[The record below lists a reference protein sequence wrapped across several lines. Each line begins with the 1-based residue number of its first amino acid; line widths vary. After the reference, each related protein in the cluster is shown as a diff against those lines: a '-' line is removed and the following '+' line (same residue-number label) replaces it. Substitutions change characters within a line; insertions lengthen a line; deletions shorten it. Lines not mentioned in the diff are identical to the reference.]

1 MGAQGLRLDARRPGS
16 TQWLR
21 GGLVLP
27 DAVDLLDERSRE
39 AYIGVLIHVA
49 AADGDLVR
57 EESAAIEAA
66 MGRAMIRP
74 KQREKLRPQ
83 LIVQNKLSTLL
94 DQLSEDACR
103 VVLRDSMIIAAV
115 DGDYHESE
123 LKAIRQIAK
132 ASGVSKKE
140 LKSLFT
146 WVEDG
151 WRWMARGRGILG
163 VNLAGDESLL
173 D

>member
-1 MGAQGLRLDARRPGS
+1 M
-16 TQWLR
+16 
-21 GGLVLP
+21 LP
-27 DAVDLLDERSRE
+27 DAVDLLDEKSRE
-39 AYIGVLIHVA
+39 AYVGVLIHVA

-83 LIVQNKLSTLL
+83 LTEQNQLSKLLDKLSK
-94 DQLSEDACR
+94 DACR

-123 LKAIRQIAK
+123 LKAIREIAK
-132 ASGVSKKE
+132 AGGVKKKE
-140 LKSLFT
+140 LDSLFT

>member
-1 MGAQGLRLDARRPGS
+1 M
-16 TQWLR
+16 
-21 GGLVLP
+21 LP

-39 AYIGVLIHVA
+39 AYVGVLIHVA

-83 LIVQNKLSTLL
+83 LAKQNELPKLLG
-94 DQLSEDACR
+94 QLSEDACR

-123 LKAIRQIAK
+123 LEAIKEIAK
-132 ASGVSKKE
+132 AGGVSKKE
-140 LKSLFT
+140 LDSLFN

-163 VNLAGDESLL
+163 VNLAGDEGLL

>member
-1 MGAQGLRLDARRPGS
+1 M
-16 TQWLR
+16 
-21 GGLVLP
+21 LP
-27 DAVDLLDERSRE
+27 DAVDLLDEKSRE
-39 AYIGVLIHVA
+39 AYVGVLIHVA
-49 AADGDLVR
+49 ASDGDLVR

-74 KQREKLRPQ
+74 SQREQLRPQ
-83 LIVQNKLSTLL
+83 LVQQSELGHLL
-94 DQLSEDACR
+94 EQLSEDACK
-103 VVLRDSMIIAAV
+103 VVLRDAMIIAAV

-123 LKAIRQIAK
+123 LEVIKEIAK
-132 ASGVSKKE
+132 AGGVGKKE

-151 WRWMARGRGILG
+151 WRWMARGRAILG
-163 VNLAGDESLL
+163 VNLAGDEGLL

>member
-1 MGAQGLRLDARRPGS
+1 M
-16 TQWLR
+16 
-21 GGLVLP
+21 LP

-74 KQREKLRPQ
+74 KQREQLRPQ
-83 LIVQNKLSTLL
+83 LMEQVKLNKLLE
-94 DQLSEDACR
+94 QLSEDACR

-132 ASGVSKKE
+132 ASGISKKE
-140 LKSLFT
+140 L
-146 WVEDG
+146 
-151 WRWMARGRGILG
+151 
-163 VNLAGDESLL
+163 
-173 D
+173 

>member
-1 MGAQGLRLDARRPGS
+1 M
-16 TQWLR
+16 
-21 GGLVLP
+21 LP

-39 AYIGVLIHVA
+39 AYVGVLIHVA

-83 LIVQNKLSTLL
+83 LAKQNELPKLLG
-94 DQLSEDACR
+94 QLSEDACR

-123 LKAIRQIAK
+123 LEAIKEIAK
-132 ASGVSKKE
+132 ASGVSKKD
-140 LKSLFT
+140 LDSLFN

-163 VNLAGDESLL
+163 VNLAGDEGLL

>member
-1 MGAQGLRLDARRPGS
+1 MS
-16 TQWLR
+16 
-21 GGLVLP
+21 LVLP

-39 AYIGVLIHVA
+39 AYVGVLIHVA

-74 KQREKLRPQ
+74 KQREKLRPM
-83 LIVQNKLSTLL
+83 LAERDELSRLL
-94 DQLSEDACR
+94 EQLSEDACK
-103 VVLRDSMIIAAV
+103 VVLRDAMIIAAV
-115 DGDYHESE
+115 DGDYHKSE
-123 LKAIRQIAK
+123 LEAIREIAK
-132 ASGVSKKE
+132 ASGVTKKE
-140 LKSLFT
+140 LDSLFS

>member
-1 MGAQGLRLDARRPGS
+1 
-16 TQWLR
+16 
-21 GGLVLP
+21 VLP

-39 AYIGVLIHVA
+39 AYVGVLIHVA

-83 LIVQNKLSTLL
+83 LAKQNELPKLLG
-94 DQLSEDACR
+94 QLSEDACR

-123 LKAIRQIAK
+123 LEAIKEIAK

-140 LKSLFT
+140 LDSLFN

-163 VNLAGDESLL
+163 VNLAGDEGLL

>member
-1 MGAQGLRLDARRPGS
+1 M
-16 TQWLR
+16 
-21 GGLVLP
+21 LP

-39 AYIGVLIHVA
+39 AYVGVLIHVA

-83 LIVQNKLSTLL
+83 LAEQSELAKLLE
-94 DQLSEDACR
+94 QLSEDACR

-123 LKAIRQIAK
+123 LEAIREIAK
-132 ASGVSKKE
+132 AGGVNKKE
-140 LKSLFT
+140 LDSLFN

-163 VNLAGDESLL
+163 VNLAGDEGLL

>member
-1 MGAQGLRLDARRPGS
+1 M
-16 TQWLR
+16 
-21 GGLVLP
+21 LP

-39 AYIGVLIHVA
+39 AYVGVLIHVA

-83 LIVQNKLSTLL
+83 LAEQSQLAKLL

-123 LKAIRQIAK
+123 LEAIREIAK
-132 ASGVSKKE
+132 AGGVNKKE
-140 LKSLFT
+140 LDSLFN

-151 WRWMARGRGILG
+151 WRWMARGRDILG
-163 VNLAGDESLL
+163 VNLAGDEGLL

>member
-1 MGAQGLRLDARRPGS
+1 M
-16 TQWLR
+16 
-21 GGLVLP
+21 LP

-39 AYIGVLIHVA
+39 AYVGVLIHVA

-83 LIVQNKLSTLL
+83 LAEQSKLAKLL

-123 LKAIRQIAK
+123 LEAIREIAK
-132 ASGVSKKE
+132 AGGVNKKE
-140 LKSLFT
+140 LDLLFN

-163 VNLAGDESLL
+163 VNLAGDEGLL

>member
-1 MGAQGLRLDARRPGS
+1 M
-16 TQWLR
+16 
-21 GGLVLP
+21 LP

-39 AYIGVLIHVA
+39 AYVGVLIHVA

-83 LIVQNKLSTLL
+83 LTEQSKLAKLL
-94 DQLSEDACR
+94 EQLSEDACR

-123 LKAIRQIAK
+123 LEAIREIAK
-132 ASGVSKKE
+132 AGGVNKKE
-140 LKSLFT
+140 LDLLFN

-163 VNLAGDESLL
+163 VNLAGDEGLL

>member
-1 MGAQGLRLDARRPGS
+1 M
-16 TQWLR
+16 
-21 GGLVLP
+21 LP

-39 AYIGVLIHVA
+39 AYVGVLIHVA

-83 LIVQNKLSTLL
+83 LAEQSELAKLLE
-94 DQLSEDACR
+94 QLSEDACR

-123 LKAIRQIAK
+123 LEAIREIAK
-132 ASGVSKKE
+132 AGGVNKKE
-140 LKSLFT
+140 LDSLFN
-146 WVEDG
+146 WVDDG

-163 VNLAGDESLL
+163 VNLAGDEGLL

>member
-1 MGAQGLRLDARRPGS
+1 M
-16 TQWLR
+16 
-21 GGLVLP
+21 LP

-39 AYIGVLIHVA
+39 AYVGVLIHVA

-83 LIVQNKLSTLL
+83 LAEQNKLAKLL

-103 VVLRDSMIIAAV
+103 VVLRDSLIIAAV

-123 LKAIRQIAK
+123 LEAIREIAK
-132 ASGVSKKE
+132 AGGVNKKD
-140 LKSLFT
+140 LDSLFN

-163 VNLAGDESLL
+163 VNLAGDEGLL

>member
-1 MGAQGLRLDARRPGS
+1 MGAEGLRLDARRPGS
-16 TQWLR
+16 AQCLR

-74 KQREKLRPQ
+74 KQRELLRPQ
-83 LIVQNKLSTLL
+83 LIVQNKLSKFL

-132 ASGVSKKE
+132 AGGVSKKE

>member
-1 MGAQGLRLDARRPGS
+1 
-16 TQWLR
+16 
-21 GGLVLP
+21 VLP
-27 DAVDLLDERSRE
+27 DAVDLLDEQSRE
-39 AYIGVLIHVA
+39 AYVGVLIHVA

-74 KQREKLRPQ
+74 KQREKMRP
-83 LIVQNKLSTLL
+83 KLTEQGDLEKLL
-94 DQLSEDACR
+94 GQLSEDACK
-103 VVLRDSMIIAAV
+103 VVLRDAMIIAAV
-115 DGDYHESE
+115 DGDYHDAE
-123 LKAIRQIAK
+123 LKIIRDIAK
-132 ASGVSKKE
+132 AGGVSKKE
-140 LKSLFT
+140 LESLFT
-146 WVEDG
+146 WVDDG

>member
-1 MGAQGLRLDARRPGS
+1 M
-16 TQWLR
+16 
-21 GGLVLP
+21 LP

-74 KQREKLRPQ
+74 KQREQLRPQ
-83 LIVQNKLSTLL
+83 LMEQVKLNKLLE
-94 DQLSEDACR
+94 QLSEDACR

-123 LKAIRQIAK
+123 LKAIPLVVQR
-132 ASGVSKKE
+132 
-140 LKSLFT
+140 
-146 WVEDG
+146 
-151 WRWMARGRGILG
+151 
-163 VNLAGDESLL
+163 
-173 D
+173 

>member
-1 MGAQGLRLDARRPGS
+1 M
-16 TQWLR
+16 
-21 GGLVLP
+21 LP

-39 AYIGVLIHVA
+39 AYVGILIHVA

-74 KQREKLRPQ
+74 KQREHLRPKLIEKTQ
-83 LIVQNKLSTLL
+83 LKKLL

-103 VVLRDSMIIAAV
+103 IVLRDSMIIAAV

-123 LKAIRQIAK
+123 LEAINKIAK
-132 ASGVSKKE
+132 VSGVSQDE
-140 LKSLFT
+140 LKSLFN
-146 WVEDG
+146 WVEEG
-151 WRWMARGRGILG
+151 WRWMAHGRSILG
-163 VNLAGDESLL
+163 VGLAGDESLL
-173 D
+173 DHS

>member
-1 MGAQGLRLDARRPGS
+1 M
-16 TQWLR
+16 
-21 GGLVLP
+21 LP

-39 AYIGVLIHVA
+39 AYVGVLIHVA

-83 LIVQNKLSTLL
+83 LAEQSELAKLLE
-94 DQLSEDACR
+94 QLSEDACR

-123 LKAIRQIAK
+123 LEAIREIAK
-132 ASGVSKKE
+132 AGGVDKKE
-140 LKSLFT
+140 LDSLFN

-163 VNLAGDESLL
+163 VNLAGDEGLL

>member
-1 MGAQGLRLDARRPGS
+1 MGAQGLRLDARRSRS

-21 GGLVLP
+21 CGLVLP

-74 KQREKLRPQ
+74 KQREQMRPR
-83 LIVQNKLSTLL
+83 LMEKNKLSKLL
-94 DQLSEDACR
+94 EQLSEDACR

-123 LKAIRQIAK
+123 LRAIRQIAK
-132 ASGVSKKE
+132 ASGVSKKD
-140 LKSLFT
+140 LKALFT
-146 WVEDG
+146 WVDDG

-163 VNLAGDESLL
+163 VNLAGDESLV

>member
-1 MGAQGLRLDARRPGS
+1 M
-16 TQWLR
+16 
-21 GGLVLP
+21 LP

-39 AYIGVLIHVA
+39 AYVGVLIHVA

-83 LIVQNKLSTLL
+83 LAEQSQLSKLL

-123 LKAIRQIAK
+123 LEAIQEIAK
-132 ASGVSKKE
+132 AGDVSKEE
-140 LKSLFT
+140 LDSLFN

-163 VNLAGDESLL
+163 VNLAGDEGLL

>member
-1 MGAQGLRLDARRPGS
+1 M
-16 TQWLR
+16 
-21 GGLVLP
+21 LP
-27 DAVDLLDERSRE
+27 DAVDLLDEKSRE
-39 AYIGVLIHVA
+39 AYVGVLIHVA

-83 LIVQNKLSTLL
+83 LTEQNQLSKFL
-94 DQLSEDACR
+94 DQLSKDACR

-123 LKAIRQIAK
+123 LKAIREIAK
-132 ASGVSKKE
+132 AGGVKKKE
-140 LKSLFT
+140 LDSLFT

>member
-1 MGAQGLRLDARRPGS
+1 M
-16 TQWLR
+16 
-21 GGLVLP
+21 LP
-27 DAVDLLDERSRE
+27 DAVDLLDEKSRE
-39 AYIGVLIHVA
+39 AYVGILIHVA
-49 AADGDLVR
+49 ASDGDLVR

-74 KQREKLRPQ
+74 KQREKMRPQ
-83 LIVQNKLSTLL
+83 LMEKTKLSKLL
-94 DQLSEDACR
+94 DQLSEEACK

-123 LKAIRQIAK
+123 LKVIREIAK

-163 VNLAGDESLL
+163 VNLAGDEGLL
-173 D
+173 E

>member
-1 MGAQGLRLDARRPGS
+1 M
-16 TQWLR
+16 
-21 GGLVLP
+21 LP

-74 KQREKLRPQ
+74 KQREQLRP
-83 LIVQNKLSTLL
+83 KLVEKTELKKLL
-94 DQLSEDACR
+94 KQLSKEACR
-103 VVLRDSMIIAAV
+103 VVLRDSMIVAAV

-123 LKAIRQIAK
+123 LKVIHEIAK
-132 ASGVSKKE
+132 ACSISQTE
-140 LKSLFT
+140 LKALFN

-151 WRWMARGRGILG
+151 WRWMAHGRSILG
-163 VNLAGDESLL
+163 VNLAGDDSLL
-173 D
+173 NDS

>member
-1 MGAQGLRLDARRPGS
+1 M
-16 TQWLR
+16 
-21 GGLVLP
+21 LP

-39 AYIGVLIHVA
+39 AYVSVLIHVA

-74 KQREKLRPQ
+74 NQREKLRPKLTEQ
-83 LIVQNKLSTLL
+83 GKLSVLL
-94 DQLSEDACR
+94 EQLSKDACK
-103 VVLRDSMIIAAV
+103 VVLRDAMIIAAV

-123 LKAIRQIAK
+123 LKVIREIAK
-132 ASGVSKKE
+132 ASGVTKKE
-140 LKSLFT
+140 LDSLFT

-173 D
+173 G

>member
-1 MGAQGLRLDARRPGS
+1 M
-16 TQWLR
+16 
-21 GGLVLP
+21 LP

-39 AYIGVLIHVA
+39 AYVGVLIHVA

-83 LIVQNKLSTLL
+83 LAKQNELPKLLG
-94 DQLSEDACR
+94 QLSEDACR

-123 LKAIRQIAK
+123 LEAIKEIAK

-140 LKSLFT
+140 LDSLFN

-163 VNLAGDESLL
+163 VNLAGDEGLL

>member
-1 MGAQGLRLDARRPGS
+1 M
-16 TQWLR
+16 
-21 GGLVLP
+21 LP

-39 AYIGVLIHVA
+39 AYVGVLIHVA

-83 LIVQNKLSTLL
+83 LAKQNELPKLLG
-94 DQLSEDACR
+94 QLSENACR

-123 LKAIRQIAK
+123 LEAIKEIAK
-132 ASGVSKKE
+132 AGGVSKKE
-140 LKSLFT
+140 LDSLFN

-163 VNLAGDESLL
+163 VNLAGDEGLL

>member
-1 MGAQGLRLDARRPGS
+1 M
-16 TQWLR
+16 
-21 GGLVLP
+21 LP

-39 AYIGVLIHVA
+39 AYVGVLIHVA

-83 LIVQNKLSTLL
+83 LAEQNKLSKLL

-123 LKAIRQIAK
+123 LEAIREIAK
-132 ASGVSKKE
+132 AGGVNKKD
-140 LKSLFT
+140 LDSLFN

-163 VNLAGDESLL
+163 VNLAGDEGLL

>member
-1 MGAQGLRLDARRPGS
+1 M
-16 TQWLR
+16 
-21 GGLVLP
+21 LP

-39 AYIGVLIHVA
+39 AYVGILIHVA

-83 LIVQNKLSTLL
+83 LTEPNELGKLL
-94 DQLSEDACR
+94 DQLTEDACR

-115 DGDYHESE
+115 DGDYHETE
-123 LKAIRQIAK
+123 LEVIGQIAK

-140 LKSLFT
+140 LDSLFG

>member
-1 MGAQGLRLDARRPGS
+1 M
-16 TQWLR
+16 
-21 GGLVLP
+21 LP

-39 AYIGVLIHVA
+39 AYVGILIHVA

-83 LIVQNKLSTLL
+83 LAEPNELGKLL
-94 DQLSEDACR
+94 DQLTEDACR

-115 DGDYHESE
+115 DGDYHETE
-123 LKAIRQIAK
+123 LEAIGQIAK

-140 LKSLFT
+140 LDSLFG

-163 VNLAGDESLL
+163 VNLSGDEKLL
-173 D
+173 E

>member
-1 MGAQGLRLDARRPGS
+1 M
-16 TQWLR
+16 
-21 GGLVLP
+21 LP
-27 DAVDLLDERSRE
+27 DAVDLLDEKSRE
-39 AYIGVLIHVA
+39 AYVGILIHVA
-49 AADGDLVR
+49 ASDGDLVR

-74 KQREKLRPQ
+74 KQREKMRPQ
-83 LIVQNKLSTLL
+83 LMEMTKLSKLL
-94 DQLSEDACR
+94 DQLSEEACK

-123 LKAIRQIAK
+123 LKVIREIAK

-173 D
+173 E

>member
-1 MGAQGLRLDARRPGS
+1 M
-16 TQWLR
+16 
-21 GGLVLP
+21 LP

-39 AYIGVLIHVA
+39 AYVGVLIHVA

-83 LIVQNKLSTLL
+83 LAEQNKLAKLL
-94 DQLSEDACR
+94 EQLSEDACR
-103 VVLRDSMIIAAV
+103 VVLRYSLIIAAV

-123 LKAIRQIAK
+123 LEAIREIAK

-140 LKSLFT
+140 LDSLFN

-151 WRWMARGRGILG
+151 WRWMARGRDILG
-163 VNLAGDESLL
+163 VNLAGDEGLL

>member
-1 MGAQGLRLDARRPGS
+1 MSGR
-16 TQWLR
+16 
-21 GGLVLP
+21 VLP

-39 AYIGVLIHVA
+39 AYVGVLIHVA

-74 KQREKLRPQ
+74 KQREQLRPQ
-83 LIVQNKLSTLL
+83 LVEQTQLSKLLE
-94 DQLSEDACR
+94 QLSENACR
-103 VVLRDSMIIAAV
+103 VVLRDSMIVAAV

-123 LKAIRQIAK
+123 LEAINAIAK
-132 ASGVSKKE
+132 AGGVSKDE
-140 LKSLFT
+140 LKSLFN

-151 WRWMARGRGILG
+151 WRWMAYGRSILG

-173 D
+173 NDS